1 MLKELLVDVID
12 ELVSVNNMRKINSL
26 LQKFDSE
33 AIKAHHMIQQAHQ
46 DMITAHTECVKA
58 IQHVLSRHGNVDMDD
73 NDKIPDEE
81 KDLDEQVVND
91 NVQETTTRGPNTA

>member
-1 MLKELLVDVID
+1 VGIT
-12 ELVSVNNMRKINSL
+12 SL
-26 LQKFDSE
+26 TLF
-33 AIKAHHMIQQAHQ
+33 
-46 DMITAHTECVKA
+46 
-58 IQHVLSRHGNVDMDD
+58 RHGNVDMDD